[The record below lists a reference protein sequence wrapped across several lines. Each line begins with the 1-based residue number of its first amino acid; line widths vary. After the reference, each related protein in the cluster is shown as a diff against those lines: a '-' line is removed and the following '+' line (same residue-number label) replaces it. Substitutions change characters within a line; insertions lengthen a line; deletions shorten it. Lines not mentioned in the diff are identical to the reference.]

1 MSKGDRKRQSSNRI
15 PSGTCGVVSL
25 PFSQTSETEIILER
39 FAKEGDSP
47 VRIPMFGEEV
57 SRVVRVGI
65 LA

>member
-25 PFSQTSETEIILER
+25 PFSQTSEAEIILER
-39 FAKEGDSP
+39 FATEGDSP